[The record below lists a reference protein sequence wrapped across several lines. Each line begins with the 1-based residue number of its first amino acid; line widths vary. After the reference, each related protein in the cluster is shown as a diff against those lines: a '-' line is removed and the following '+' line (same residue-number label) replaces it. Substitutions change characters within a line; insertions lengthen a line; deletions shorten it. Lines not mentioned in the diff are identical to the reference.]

1 MAEEAGKAV
10 WEGRPTWW
18 GGCHWL
24 AGCCGGQGRVSGRV
38 GWWAGSD
45 GGQGGWRGMD
55 LQSKE
60 YSGLPVSTV
69 T

>member
-1 MAEEAGKAV
+1 M
-10 WEGRPTWW
+10 
-18 GGCHWL
+18 
-24 AGCCGGQGRVSGRV
+24 SGRV